1 MNRWNQQK
9 QPMRRQD
16 SFYNNRFFILLAA
29 ILLLVTF
36 LTGGCENVSETKSP
50 IIPEEETI
58 VVVNNKRISLARF
71 QRRLSLFLK
80 QYGQL
85 MITDEKQLGKIKD
98 IVINRMIDE
107 ELMSQ
112 EASRKGIK
120 VSNEEI
126 EAEIADTLATF
137 GKSDDVYGQNN
148 QVTELDRTDLTQAEW
163 EDRLRQLIIQKKLV
177 QQEVIDKVPVTKREI
192 VSYYETHRS
201 EFTRP
206 RAFRVRNI
214 TLATHAEAVAIR
226 LKILRGTNFNFL
238 VREHSISPDK
248 TVDGDLG
255 YIERGDLPLEMESEI
270 FRSSYRSSRKDIS
283 NIVRSQDGFHIFK
296 RERYRKKRR
305 MSLKEARPE
314 IKKILV
320 ARKKDAA
327 YQRWLE
333 KLKKNAKISID
344 QAMLV
349 SEEGF

>member
-1 MNRWNQQK
+1 MIQSSRQR
-9 QPMRRQD
+9 QPMRRVTIPNKD
-16 SFYNNRFFILLAA
+16 SLL
-29 ILLLVTF
+29 ILLLISILVVIA
-36 LTGGCENVSETKSP
+36 LLSGCEKEPEMKSA

-85 MITDEKQLGKIKD
+85 MITDEKQLAKIKD

-107 ELMSQ
+107 ELISQ

-126 EAEIADTLATF
+126 ETEIADTLANF
-137 GKSDDVYGQNN
+137 GKSDAGYGQNPP
-148 QVTELDRTDLTQAEW
+148 VKELDRTDLNQTEW
-163 EDRLRQLIIQKKLV
+163 ENRLRQLINQKKLV
-177 QQEVIDKVPVTKREI
+177 QQEVIEKVPITKREI
-192 VSYYETHRS
+192 VSYYQTHRR

-206 RAFRVRNI
+206 RAYKVRNI
-214 TLATHAEAVAIR
+214 TLATYAEAVAIR
-226 LKILRGTNFNFL
+226 LKIKLGTNFRFL

-248 TVDGDLG
+248 AVDGDLG

-270 FRSSYRSSRKDIS
+270 FRSSYKSRGKDIS

-296 RERYRKKRR
+296 RERYRRRRR
-305 MSLKEARPE
+305 MSLKQARPE

-320 ARKKDAA
+320 TQKRDAA

-344 QAMLV
+344 KAMLA